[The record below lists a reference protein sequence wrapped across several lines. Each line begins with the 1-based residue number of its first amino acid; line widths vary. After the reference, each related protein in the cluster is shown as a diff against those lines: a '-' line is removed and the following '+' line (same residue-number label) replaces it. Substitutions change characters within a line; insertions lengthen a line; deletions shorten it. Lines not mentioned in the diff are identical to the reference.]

1 MKKSVLIAGGSGYIG
16 KHLAVHLMKSG
27 YRVSILSRS
36 RVNLPG
42 VNSYFW
48 NPEREQIEE
57 HGLRNQQIIINL
69 TGAGIGDKFW
79 TSSRKRELIDSR
91 IEPLELLFDQII
103 LLDRKPEK
111 IISASAIGFYGHR
124 PGEKLT
130 EESTAGSGFLPQVCI
145 QWEKA
150 AKKFE
155 VLSIPVCI
163 ARIGIVL
170 SKDSLLLSN
179 FRNALQSGI
188 NLIPGSGR
196 QYISWIALP
205 DLLSAMQFMI
215 ENDKLTG
222 IYNLTNPIP
231 MSIKTIQ
238 SELAKFLEKKSINI
252 RVPSFLLKTLLGSFS
267 ELLLNDLHVIPKKL
281 LDNNY
286 KFNYNSILT
295 SIQ

>member
-16 KHLAVHLMKSG
+16 QHLAVHLMKSG

-42 VNSYFW
+42 VKSYFW
-48 NPEREQIEE
+48 NPEREQIED

-91 IEPLELLFDQII
+91 IEPLELLFDQVI

-130 EESTAGSGFLPQVCI
+130 EKSSAGSGFLPQVCI
-145 QWEKA
+145 QWEKT

-155 VLSIPVCI
+155 ILHIPVCI
-163 ARIGIVL
+163 ARIGIVI
-170 SKDSLLLSN
+170 SKDSQLLSS
-179 FRNALQSGI
+179 FRNALESGI
-188 NLIPGSGR
+188 NLIPGSGS
-196 QYISWIALP
+196 QLISWIALP
-205 DLLSAMQFMI
+205 DLLSAIQFMI
-215 ENDKLTG
+215 ENDELTG

-231 MSIKTIQ
+231 MSLKTIQ
-238 SELAKFLEKKSINI
+238 SELAKFLGKKSINI

-286 KFNYNSILT
+286 KFNYNTILT